1 MTYLRNRIFNFFL
14 HELVENLILG
24 KYQEKKVS
32 EVSRFSGYYGF
43 AGSPVF
49 RKKLKL
55 FLDKKFW
62 LICIIYSFLRKFL
75 VKKLFSETPLITS
88 KRKSL

>member
-24 KYQEKKVS
+24 KYQDKKVS

-55 FLDKKFW
+55 FLTKNW
-62 LICIIYSFLRKFL
+62 LISIIYSFLRKFL
-75 VKKLFSETPLITS
+75 VKNLFSETLLITS
-88 KRKSL
+88 